1 VSGNALFAIHCAA
14 TFAMA
19 GIIWFVQIVH
29 YPLMAEFPPARFGD
43 IERRH
48 CDLTGF
54 VVAPPMLAEISTLG
68 LLLLGGMGGFWFLAS
83 AALLV
88 PVWLST
94 FLLQVPAH
102 RALLRGW
109 DPKTHARL
117 VATNWIRTICWTLRS
132 LALGAI
138 LVK

>member
-1 VSGNALFAIHCAA
+1 
-14 TFAMA
+14 MA

-29 YPLMAEFPPARFGD
+29 YPLMAEFPPARFSE

-83 AALLV
+83 AALLL